1 MGEHGAASLVHWCDR
16 RRRAAG
22 VRSSDRLGSLGDM
35 DPGDRSE
42 LLCQYHEAEVLG
54 CTRCALHQTRTQVV
68 AGSGDP
74 EAAIMFVGE
83 APGYHEDRSGVPFVG
98 AAGKLLDQMLGEIGL
113 RRDEVFVANVLK
125 CRPPGNRDPL
135 AGEISSCE
143 PHLFRQVAIIRPR
156 MICTLGNF
164 ATKLISG
171 RPDSISRVHGCE
183 LEIAVGGHPVILY
196 PLFHPAA
203 ALYTPAM
210 LDTLRAD
217 FRRIPQLVGLAGDI
231 TPITPATVAEDD
243 QSPAEVEAEPPPAS
257 EPRNGTEPA
266 AAPQPEQLGLF

>member
-1 MGEHGAASLVHWCDR
+1 
-16 RRRAAG
+16 
-22 VRSSDRLGSLGDM
+22 M